1 MKSYLELLTVFVIQ
15 LFIIVDPLACIPIFL
30 AITSSR
36 TKNERRIMARRSC
49 FIAFIVLAFFV
60 VAGNAILS
68 YLGITTSTVQICGGI
83 LLFIIAL
90 EFLRGKATTTETS
103 TLEEQLAEEKEDVS
117 VTPLAIP
124 LLAGPGAI
132 ATTFVFAGRANDV
145 LAYITLVAGSA
156 LVFCAVYFCLYWA
169 DDVAR
174 IFGTLGMK
182 IITRIMGFILA
193 FIAVQYVVDG
203 ILKLFF
209 HAP

>member
-1 MKSYLELLTVFVIQ
+1 MKDYFELMTIFVIQ

-30 AITSSR
+30 AITTSKSK
-36 TKNERRIMARRSC
+36 TERRMLARRSC
-49 FIAFIVLAFFV
+49 FIAFIVLVFFI

-68 YLGITTSTVQICGGI
+68 YLGIAMSTIQICGGI

-103 TLEEQLAEEKEDVS
+103 TLEERLAEEKEDVS

-132 ATTFVFAGRANDV
+132 ATTFVFAGKTNSM
-145 LAYITLVAGSA
+145 LAYATLIAGLA
-156 LVFCAVYFCLYWA
+156 LVFFAVYACLYWA
-169 DDVAR
+169 DNIAGL
-174 IFGTLGMK
+174 FGELGMK

-203 ILKLFF
+203 IVPLL
-209 HAP
+209 HSP

>member
-1 MKSYLELLTVFVIQ
+1 MRMHLELLTVFVIQ

-30 AITSSR
+30 AITPNK
-36 TKNERRIMARRSC
+36 TKKERRIIARRSC
-49 FIAFIVLAFFV
+49 FVACIVLIFFV
-60 VAGNAILS
+60 LAGNAILN
-68 YLGITTSTVQICGGI
+68 YLGITTSAVQICGGI

-103 TLEEQLAEEKEDVS
+103 SLEERLAEEKEDVS

-132 ATTFVFAGRANDV
+132 ATTFVFAGRAESIFTY
-145 LAYITLVAGSA
+145 ATLVTGSA
-156 LVFCAVYFCLYWA
+156 LVFCAVYLCFHWA
-169 DDVAR
+169 DDIAK
-174 IFGTLGMK
+174 IFGVLGMK

-203 ILKLFF
+203 ITHQFF
-209 HAP
+209 GAP

>member
-1 MKSYLELLTVFVIQ
+1 MKDHFELLTVFVIQ

-30 AITSSR
+30 AITASKS
-36 TKNERRIMARRSC
+36 KIERRMLARRGC
-49 FIAFIVLAFFV
+49 FIAFIVLIFFI

-68 YLGITTSTVQICGGI
+68 YLGIAMSTIQICGGI

-103 TLEEQLAEEKEDVS
+103 TLEERLAEEKEDVS

-132 ATTFVFAGRANDV
+132 ATTFVFAGKTDSI
-145 LAYITLVAGSA
+145 LAYATLIAGLA
-156 LVFCAVYFCLYWA
+156 LVFLAVYACLYWA
-169 DDVAR
+169 DDIAG
-174 IFGTLGMK
+174 IFGELGMK

-203 ILKLFF
+203 MLALF
-209 HAP
+209 HPP